1 MNKTIVGFALLA
13 ATIAVWP
20 ATANAQDDKLQ
31 AAIDRCMSGTTWYC
45 IEAASGY
52 RKLEDPEMPTK
63 TLEYAKLACDKGS
76 SFGCR
81 LESMVAYD
89 AGIKLH
95 KRIINTRIDGDPKG
109 EWKYKSDLN
118 AAIERARSY
127 YQRAEA
133 VDSSLNDDWAGSYA
147 SLDRLRQD

>member
-1 MNKTIVGFALLA
+1 MNKTVLSFALLA
-13 ATIAVWP
+13 GATAGWP
-20 ATANAQDDKLQ
+20 GAANAQDDKLQ
-31 AAIDRCMSGTTWYC
+31 AAIDRCASGTTWYC
-45 IEAASGY
+45 VEAASGY
-52 RKLEDPEMPTK
+52 QKLEDPEMPTK

-81 LESMVAYD
+81 LEAMVAYD

-95 KRIINTRIDGDPKG
+95 QRIIKTRIDGDPKG
-109 EWKYKSDLN
+109 EWQYKSVFN

-133 VDSSLNDDWAGSYA
+133 VDSGLNDDWAGSYA